1 MNVGTKLSIWGV
13 LRVLPLNHASAPP
26 APYFMHI
33 QNVLCRKKET
43 LCNVQATFYRFCC
56 ILYEITLGNRALM
69 TEEELIYGCIRE
81 DRTCQQKLYKTY
93 AGKMLV
99 VCMRYCRSRQEAE
112 DILQDGF
119 IRVFDNI
126 KKFTFS
132 GSFEG
137 WVRRIM
143 INCALRNYRKS
154 SYQKE
159 QIGIADDYD
168 IPTDA
173 TVYDKLS
180 EMELLELISE
190 LPEGYKMV
198 FNLYAIEGY
207 SHKEIADTMGI
218 NEGTSRSQL
227 NKARK
232 HLQKRLHEIKGINEP
247 APKADKILTE

>member
-1 MNVGTKLSIWGV
+1 
-13 LRVLPLNHASAPP
+13 
-26 APYFMHI
+26 
-33 QNVLCRKKET
+33 
-43 LCNVQATFYRFCC
+43 
-56 ILYEITLGNRALM
+56 M
-69 TEEELIYGCIRE
+69 TEEELIKGCIRE
-81 DRTCQQKLYKTY
+81 EKSCQQKLYKTY

-99 VCMRYCRSRQEAE
+99 VCMRYTRNRQEAE

-159 QIGIADDYD
+159 LVGIAEDYD
-168 IPTDA
+168 IPTNA
-173 TVYDKLS
+173 KVYDKLS
-180 EMELLELISE
+180 EEELLKLIDE

-207 SHKEIADTMGI
+207 SHKEIADMMGI

-232 HLQKRLHEIKGINEP
+232 HLQKRLHEIKSIEE
-247 APKADKILTE
+247 KAQNANKILSE

>member
-1 MNVGTKLSIWGV
+1 
-13 LRVLPLNHASAPP
+13 
-26 APYFMHI
+26 
-33 QNVLCRKKET
+33 
-43 LCNVQATFYRFCC
+43 
-56 ILYEITLGNRALM
+56 M
-69 TEEELIYGCIRE
+69 TEEELIKGCIRE
-81 DRTCQQKLYKTY
+81 ERSCQQKLYKTY

-99 VCMRYCRSRQEAE
+99 VCMRYTRNRQEAE
-112 DILQDGF
+112 DVLQDGF
-119 IRVFDNI
+119 IRIFDNM
-126 KKFTFS
+126 KKFAFN

-143 INCALRNYRKS
+143 INCALRNFRKS

-173 TVYDKLS
+173 TIYDKLS
-180 EMELLELISE
+180 EQELLKIIDE

-198 FNLYAIEGY
+198 FNLYAIEGF
-207 SHKEIADTMGI
+207 SHKEIADMMEI

-232 HLQKRLHEIKGINEP
+232 YLQKKLLEIKEIEAP
-247 APKADKILTE
+247 AQNADKILSE

>member
-1 MNVGTKLSIWGV
+1 
-13 LRVLPLNHASAPP
+13 
-26 APYFMHI
+26 
-33 QNVLCRKKET
+33 
-43 LCNVQATFYRFCC
+43 
-56 ILYEITLGNRALM
+56 M
-69 TEEELIYGCIRE
+69 TEAELIQGCIQE
-81 DRTCQQKLYKTY
+81 NTACQQKLYKTY

-99 VCMRYCRSRQEAE
+99 VCMRYTRNRQEAE
-112 DILQDGF
+112 DVLQDGF

-126 KKFTFS
+126 KKFNFT

-143 INCALRNYRKS
+143 INCALRNFRKS

-159 QIGIADDYD
+159 QIGIDDNYD
-168 IPTDA
+168 IPEDTG
-173 TVYDKLS
+173 VYDKLS
-180 EMELLELISE
+180 EKELLIMINE

-207 SHKEIADTMGI
+207 SHKEIGEIMDI

-232 HLQKRLHEIKGINEP
+232 QLQKKLMEQKKIELHEP
-247 APKADKILTE
+247 AEYADKIVNE

>member
-1 MNVGTKLSIWGV
+1 MNE
-13 LRVLPLNHASAPP
+13 A
-26 APYFMHI
+26 
-33 QNVLCRKKET
+33 
-43 LCNVQATFYRFCC
+43 
-56 ILYEITLGNRALM
+56 
-69 TEEELIYGCIRE
+69 ELIKGCINEERAS
-81 DRTCQQKLYKTY
+81 QQKLFKAY

-99 VCMRYCRSRQEAE
+99 VCMRYTRNRQEAE

-119 IRVFDNI
+119 VRVFDNI
-126 KKFTFS
+126 RKFSFN

-137 WVRRIM
+137 WVRKIM

-168 IPTDA
+168 MPTNA
-173 TVYDKLS
+173 TVIEKLS
-180 EMELLELISE
+180 EQELLALIDE

-207 SHKEIADTMGI
+207 SHKEIAEMLVI

-232 HLQKRLHEIKGINEP
+232 YLQKKLCHINEIEQP
-247 APKADKILTE
+247 AERAEKIIIE

>member
-1 MNVGTKLSIWGV
+1 
-13 LRVLPLNHASAPP
+13 
-26 APYFMHI
+26 
-33 QNVLCRKKET
+33 
-43 LCNVQATFYRFCC
+43 
-56 ILYEITLGNRALM
+56 M
-69 TEEELIYGCIRE
+69 TEEELIKGCIRE

-99 VCMRYCRSRQEAE
+99 VCLRYCRSRQEAE

-126 KKFTFS
+126 KKFSFN

-159 QIGIADDYD
+159 QIGIAEDYD
-168 IPTDA
+168 IPEDTG
-173 TVYDKLS
+173 VYDKLS
-180 EMELLELISE
+180 EKELMVMIND
-190 LPEGYKMV
+190 LPEGYRMV

-207 SHKEIADTMGI
+207 SHKEIADTLGI

-232 HLQKRLHEIKGINEP
+232 QLQKKLYDTKGFKEP
-247 APKADKILTE
+247 AEQADKILTE

>member
-1 MNVGTKLSIWGV
+1 
-13 LRVLPLNHASAPP
+13 
-26 APYFMHI
+26 
-33 QNVLCRKKET
+33 
-43 LCNVQATFYRFCC
+43 
-56 ILYEITLGNRALM
+56 M
-69 TEEELIYGCIRE
+69 TEEELIKGCIRE
-81 DRTCQQKLYKTY
+81 EKSYQQRLFKTY

-99 VCMRYCRSRQEAE
+99 VCMRYTRSRQEAE
-112 DILQDGF
+112 DVLQDGF

-126 KKFTFS
+126 KKFSFN

-143 INCALRNYRKS
+143 INCALRNFRKS

-159 QIGIADDYD
+159 QIGIAEDYD
-168 IPTDA
+168 IPTNA
-173 TVYDKLS
+173 KVYDKLS
-180 EMELLELISE
+180 EQELLKIIDE

-207 SHKEIADTMGI
+207 SHKEIADMMDI

-232 HLQKRLHEIKGINEP
+232 YLQKKLLELKNIEDRAKEAN
-247 APKADKILTE
+247 KILSE

>member
-1 MNVGTKLSIWGV
+1 MVSLKPA
-13 LRVLPLNHASAPP
+13 LRGRFFIFVFNPLFHRQHFIRFVVS
-26 APYFMHI
+26 
-33 QNVLCRKKET
+33 CRKLPWGKE
-43 LCNVQATFYRFCC
+43 
-56 ILYEITLGNRALM
+56 LM
-69 TEEELIYGCIRE
+69 TEEELIKGCIRE

-99 VCMRYCRSRQEAE
+99 VCLRYCRSRQEAE

-126 KKFTFS
+126 KKFSFN

-168 IPTDA
+168 IPEDTG
-173 TVYDKLS
+173 VYDKLS
-180 EMELLELISE
+180 EKELMVMIND

-207 SHKEIADTMGI
+207 SHKEIADTLGI

-232 HLQKRLHEIKGINEP
+232 QLQKKLYDTKGFKEP
-247 APKADKILTE
+247 AEQADKILTE